1 MKLKNVLLFLI
12 CLFAFSLS
20 VKSQDTAYR
29 IVVYGSLPAYC
40 NPLNGDVMILSTT
53 GQAYQCNSVGNWVNL
68 GMTNGGQLIFNQGTI
83 TGASSPYINQT
94 VTWNNVA
101 TSFSDLVFNVTNT
114 ASAYPG
120 SNFLVYN
127 LNGSPVFAIDEEG
140 DIELAQPAQ
149 TSGSNPAFT
158 LTTTWNNGAIAFVE
172 DLRTVTNT
180 ASAAGSLLRKNVVGA
195 TTVESLG
202 VNGQESATSYAD
214 IVTCASG
221 AAPAVCTTAT
231 AGAVVIPSGSS
242 SVTVNTSAVT
252 QNSQIM
258 AIQDNSLGTLLSKTC
273 TAAGIPLMITTRT
286 TGTSFVIGTST
297 GGNVAANNECISF
310 QIRN

>member
-1 MKLKNVLLFLI
+1 MKLKNVLFALI

-20 VKSQDTAYR
+20 MQAQVTAYR
-29 IVVYGSLPAYC
+29 IIVYGSLPAYC
-40 NPLNGDVMILSTT
+40 NPLNGDVVILSTN
-53 GQAYQCNSVGNWVNL
+53 GQAYQCTGSGTWGSL
-68 GMTNGGQLIFNQGTI
+68 GLSNTQTLTSNQGTL
-83 TGASSPYINQT
+83 TGASTPFIGHS
-94 VTWNNVA
+94 VTWNNAGTTFTDDFRNITITAA
-101 TSFSDLVFNVTNT
+101 TYPSYFANWWVGGAPVFQIDSNGDITNT
-114 ASAYPG
+114 
-120 SNFLVYN
+120 
-127 LNGSPVFAIDEEG
+127 
-140 DIELAQPAQ
+140 QPSQ
-149 TSGSNPAFT
+149 TASNPW
-158 LTTTWNNGAIAFVE
+158 LTHTSTWNAGGVTFVD
-172 DLRTVTNT
+172 DLRTITNT
-180 ASAAGSLLRKNVVGA
+180 ASAAASLLRKNVVGT

-202 VNGQESATSYAD
+202 VNGQETATSYAD

-252 QNSQIM
+252 ANSQIM

-273 TAAGIPLMITTRT
+273 TASGIPLMITART
-286 TGTSFVIGTST
+286 PGTSFVIGTST